1 MFRHAKLCQ
10 AGYHVRNA
18 VTSAAA
24 KPSTVPSPLLSVS
37 EEGFQLACI
46 SQPSLWPC
54 YSRVAIVF
62 NAGSRYEREGKDRGI
77 THLIRRSC
85 GLSTFDHSAVNMT
98 RHLQQMGARVT
109 CTTTREHMI
118 YTVDVAPNLVS
129 RAGSILAE
137 LATGSAFYHWE
148 LKSIANK
155 LMNKDID
162 LLNRRYLPALA
173 MELLHEAAFGLNP
186 LGSGLGYSVFAPAD
200 RVGSYTIDQIE
211 KFHQYF
217 FTPAN
222 TTIALVGHDSDQD
235 GLELLRRI
243 KGGLKVRAPKT
254 VPEKVGKVH
263 GFVGG
268 DVRRDLAAASSVT
281 ANLAWP
287 TPGSAVPDETA
298 FDLAAS
304 LLSGAIGRVAYSHG
318 ETQTHL
324 TPGNVDDGVEA
335 VAFHK
340 AYTGEGLFGVS
351 VSGPTAQAVE
361 ERLSNIV
368 NAIRAVKF
376 TAEELARAKALRKAD
391 ILMSFESPMTL
402 ATDLAVQVSKPGHTY
417 QSPEDRAAV
426 VDKVTLEQLNGV
438 FNQMAKSSKAAL
450 SVVGPEA
457 GEVLP
462 LTVLLS

>member
-1 MFRHAKLCQ
+1 HAKLCQ
-10 AGYHVRNA
+10 AGYHVRSA

-24 KPSTVPSPLLSVS
+24 KPSTVPSPQLSTS

-109 CTTTREHMI
+109 STTTREHMI

-137 LATGSAFYHWE
+137 LATGSVFYHWE

-155 LMNKDID
+155 LMKKDID
-162 LLNRRYLPALA
+162 LLNRRHLPALA

-186 LGSGLGYSVFAPAD
+186 LGSGLGYSLFAPAD

-222 TTIALVGHDSDQD
+222 TTIALVGHESDQD
-235 GLELLRRI
+235 GLELLRHI

-254 VPEKVGKVH
+254 VPEKVTYVVTWLQH
-263 GFVGG
+263 P
-268 DVRRDLAAASSVT
+268 AS
-281 ANLAWP
+281 N
-287 TPGSAVPDETA
+287 ETA

-304 LLSGAIGRVAYSHG
+304 LLTGAIGRVAYSHG
-318 ETQTHL
+318 QTQTHL
-324 TPGNVDDGVEA
+324 APGNIDDGVEA

-340 AYTGEGLFGVS
+340 AYTGDGLFGVS

-361 ERLSNIV
+361 GRLFNIV
-368 NAIRAVKF
+368 SAIRAAKF
-376 TAEELARAKALRKAD
+376 TTEELARAKALRKAD
-391 ILMSFESPMTL
+391 ILMSFESPLTL
-402 ATDLAVQVSKPGHTY
+402 ATDLAVQVSKPGHMY
-417 QSPEDRAAV
+417 QSPEDRTAA
-426 VDKVTLEQLNGV
+426 VDKV
-438 FNQMAKSSKAAL
+438 FSQMAKSSRAAL